1 MEKKMKSRFNWSAPT
16 ILLGLVLI
24 FIVGALAGPLVSRSL
39 FRPVQAATAVYD
51 PETIADITE
60 AAAPAVV
67 GVTGHLPPSQK
78 PGASQDEEFFRRFFG
93 MAPPEDAAPKAQRS
107 YGTGFIFRPDGYILT
122 NAHVIEGA
130 AKVEVTLMNE
140 RTPVAAKIVGKSS
153 LLDLAVLKIEKGK
166 DLPVLAFGD
175 SDKLRPGEWAIA
187 IGNPLGYDH
196 TVTTGVISATGR
208 RVQAGGARGE
218 QPRLYEDL
226 LQTDAAI
233 NPGNSGGPLLDLNG
247 RVIGINAVVS
257 AVGQGIGF
265 AIPIN
270 TAREALDQLIENG
283 RYARSWL
290 GVSIVD
296 LTSLDAA
303 TASKYQVPAAD
314 GVFVVDVT
322 DGSPADQAGLVA
334 GDAIFAIDGR
344 PVKVTD
350 DLIAVTRGHKIGDR
364 VRLTVIHRGKRLEF
378 EVILG
383 EQPDR

>member
-1 MEKKMKSRFNWSAPT
+1 
-16 ILLGLVLI
+16 
-24 FIVGALAGPLVSRSL
+24 
-39 FRPVQAATAVYD
+39 
-51 PETIADITE
+51 
-60 AAAPAVV
+60 
-67 GVTGHLPPSQK
+67 
-78 PGASQDEEFFRRFFG
+78 
-93 MAPPEDAAPKAQRS
+93 MAPPEDEAPKAQRS

-130 AKVEVTLMNE
+130 GKVEVTLMNE
-140 RTPVAAKIVGKSS
+140 RKSVPAKVVGKSS
-153 LLDLAVLKIEKGK
+153 LLDLAVLKIETTKA
-166 DLPVLAFGD
+166 LPVLAFGD

-270 TAREALDQLIENG
+270 TAREALDQLIKNG
-283 RYARSWL
+283 HYSRSWL

-296 LTSLDAA
+296 LSSLDAA
-303 TASKYQVPAAD
+303 DARKYQVPAAD
-314 GVFVVDVT
+314 GVFVVNVT

-334 GDAIFAIDGR
+334 GDAIIAIDGH
-344 PVKVTD
+344 PVKATD
-350 DLIAVTRGHKIGDR
+350 DLIAVTRGHRIGDR
-364 VRLTVIHRGKRLEF
+364 VRLTVVHRGKQLEF
-378 EVILG
+378 EVVLG
-383 EQPDR
+383 EQPDK